1 MGGFQVVRMCREM
14 INTPPPKK
22 SCDMM
27 CRDALTVVLRFLLND
42 EPRAASKGAAG
53 VEDGLEN
60 SSVVCRSHPASVW
73 RGTFRKTA

>member
-1 MGGFQVVRMCREM
+1 MRMCREM
-14 INTPPPKK
+14 INTPPNK